1 MSTQALPA
9 RADAVLSYWF
19 GADYAQPQPPGY
31 WAAEEQSKVWF
42 RGGLEVDQHIKDN
55 FGEDISNLA
64 AGSYDD
70 WMHQPLAALA
80 GIVLADQFTRNVHR
94 GTAQS
99 FALDNK
105 ALQWSQHVRTA
116 WDVKS
121 ALPSPPLR
129 YFSYMPLMHS
139 EDLQDQE
146 LLVQL
151 VKDELAAL
159 SQQDLDSAA
168 AKSWADILRF
178 AEAHRDVVKRWG
190 RFPHRNAVLGRQS
203 THEEEAGLQDGS
215 IPRW

>member
-1 MSTQALPA
+1 MQ
-9 RADAVLSYWF
+9 
-19 GADYAQPQPPGY
+19 
-31 WAAEEQSKVWF
+31 
-42 RGGLEVDQHIKDN
+42 
-55 FGEDISNLA
+55 
-64 AGSYDD
+64 
-70 WMHQPLAALA
+70 
-80 GIVLADQFTRNVHR
+80 
-94 GTAQS
+94 
-99 FALDNK
+99 
-105 ALQWSQHVRTA
+105 
-116 WDVKS
+116 
-121 ALPSPPLR
+121 
-129 YFSYMPLMHS
+129 
-139 EDLQDQE
+139 